1 MKIIKQ
7 IFKEIK
13 NANTIVIGRHIGP
26 DPDCIGAQNAL
37 KELIKLMFPT
47 KNVFVLGAN
56 TKKLSYLGVMD
67 RINEEDIEHDLLII
81 VDTPNISRIDSINV
95 DLYKQVIK
103 IDHHLFIE
111 DFNGIEWV
119 DITATSACE
128 MIIQFI
134 FKLKLPINDI
144 IATNL
149 YVGVMSDTNRFLHLN
164 HNYRSIELISKL
176 LEKNPLPL
184 QDIHHQMYERNIN
197 EWRFQGYLISNI
209 ESTKHGVG
217 YIHITDNVLKEFKVD
232 VGSAGNLINSFLNI
246 KELPVIVFFTED
258 VRNKN
263 TRVSIRSSIV
273 NIHRV
278 AEAFGGG
285 GHPLAAGTRL
295 NDEKDINKII
305 EALDKLLKDTKE

>member
-7 IFKEIK
+7 IYKEIK
-13 NANTIVIGRHIGP
+13 KANTIVIARHIGP

-37 KELIKLMFPT
+37 KELIKLLFPT

-56 TKKLSYLGVMD
+56 TKKLNYLGVMD
-67 RINEEDIEHDLLII
+67 RINEEDIEHDLLIV
-81 VDTPNISRIDSINV
+81 VDTPNISRIDGVNV
-95 DLYKQVIK
+95 DLYQQVIK
-103 IDHHLFIE
+103 IDHHLFME

-119 DITATSACE
+119 DITATSTCE
-128 MIIQFI
+128 MLIDFI
-134 FKLKLPINDI
+134 FKLKLPLNDI

-149 YVGVMSDTNRFLHLN
+149 YVGLMSDTNRFLHLN
-164 HNYRSIELISKL
+164 QNYHSISAVNKL
-176 LEKNPLPL
+176 LSKNPLPL
-184 QDIHHQMYERNIN
+184 QSIHRHMYERNIN

-217 YIHITDNVLKEFKVD
+217 YIHITDNVLKDFKVD

-246 KELPVIVFFTED
+246 KELPIIAFFTED
-258 VRNKN
+258 VRNKT
-263 TRVSIRSSIV
+263 TRVSIRSSSV

-285 GHPLAAGTRL
+285 GHPLAAGTRIS
-295 NDEKDINKII
+295 DEKDIRKII
-305 EALDKLLKDTKE
+305 EALDKALKDNKE